1 MTGSSDREMIEQIK
15 ELKARYFRFMD
26 CKQWH
31 ELESLFMP
39 DVVIDMRHGGAS
51 YDEAMLY
58 DGGARRYI
66 ETVAPILQDMIT
78 VHHGHMPEITLTS
91 PTSAA
96 GIWAMEDKL
105 WAPEGH
111 PIGWRHLHGYGHYH
125 ETYER
130 SDDRWRIRTIR
141 LSRLH
146 IEVC

>member
-1 MTGSSDREMIEQIK
+1 
-15 ELKARYFRFMD
+15 
-26 CKQWH
+26 
-31 ELESLFMP
+31 
-39 DVVIDMRHGGAS
+39 
-51 YDEAMLY
+51 
-58 DGGARRYI
+58 
-66 ETVAPILQDMIT
+66 